1 MEGSE
6 CAGRR
11 EEGSPHRAPPTT
23 GGKICGVCLLSCSRR
38 TTWLPQLLETSPTIS
53 QTFSSPRTKD
63 QIPGSQLCQVTPHTP
78 SQEEDWDRS
87 QKGHTVALPLCPAP
101 PSAAQKVRA
110 RPLAG
115 PVSTQCGLEG
125 GAGGGGAEE
134 MEPSPLLH
142 HAQHMLTEDPDGLV
156 FRL

>member
-11 EEGSPHRAPPTT
+11 EEGSPHRALPTT
-23 GGKICGVCLLSCSRR
+23 GGKVCGVCLLSCSRR
-38 TTWLPQLLETSPTIS
+38 ATCLPQLLETSPTIS

-63 QIPGSQLCQVTPHTP
+63 QISGSQLCQVTPHAP

-87 QKGHTVALPLCPAP
+87 QNGHTVALPPCPAP
-101 PSAAQKVRA
+101 PSAAQEVRA
-110 RPLAG
+110 RPLVG

-125 GAGGGGAEE
+125 GCRRRGAEE

-142 HAQHMLTEDPDGLV
+142 HAQHVLTEDPDGLV